1 MQEFYLDEMNIHSC
15 IGCLHAG
22 NDSKTPCS
30 QKDDMDQIYAAFS
43 ECDVVVFASPVYFWT
58 VTGPLKTVADRQLE
72 KEKLDQI
79 LEAAMAA
86 PMAKNNQP
94 QRIYVLQ
101 SKEALEKLDTL
112 THCRYGAGTVLLFTY
127 NQDEDWKNPLEEGTH
142 SGVEDVSIAASYVML
157 QAIELG
163 VYTTWCNYFADS
175 ELEKAFQIP
184 ENEKAVPIMPKCFF
198 LIYGKRMIFH
208 SRQVLDRM

>member
-1 MQEFYLDEMNIHSC
+1 MTF
-15 IGCLHAG
+15 
-22 NDSKTPCS
+22 
-30 QKDDMDQIYAAFS
+30 MDLAKNRYSVRKFS
-43 ECDVVVFASPVYFWT
+43 
-58 VTGPLKTVADRQLE
+58 DRQLE
-72 KEKLDQI
+72 KEKLDPI

-86 PMAKNNQP
+86 PTAKNNQP

-127 NQDEDWKNPLEEGTH
+127 NQDEDWKNPLEESIH
-142 SGVEDVSIAASYVML
+142 SGVEDISIAASYVML

-163 VYTTWCNYFADS
+163 VYTTWCNYFANS

-184 ENEKAVPIMPKCFF
+184 ENEKAVLIMPIGYKDEE
-198 LIYGKRMIFH
+198 
-208 SRQVLDRM
+208 SRPSSSHEQSKELEDIVSYL